1 MRTLERD
8 VRDMSDRF
16 SSDLRKLG
24 ERTARDSKALGERA
38 ARLEGLLE
46 GSRDAITDRRPE
58 AGGRRRTRPPR
69 GPVRIPQGHRPDS
82 PAGRPGSAGLPSRNG
97 IGSRIRANRDVRH
110 PFMLLPGTAR
120 PSPADAGQLE
130 IAPAGNGGACW
141 QRRRIADRR
150 ARP

>member
-16 SSDLRKLG
+16 SIDLRKLG

-58 AGGRRRTRPPR
+58 AG
-69 GPVRIPQGHRPDS
+69 D
-82 PAGRPGSAGLPSRNG
+82 
-97 IGSRIRANRDVRH
+97 
-110 PFMLLPGTAR
+110 
-120 PSPADAGQLE
+120 
-130 IAPAGNGGACW
+130 
-141 QRRRIADRR
+141 
-150 ARP
+150 